1 MKGFQEKERWEKRK
15 NSKNKHSE
23 RNKSGEKEELW
34 KKEAFKNNKT
44 KKDNNAKTTHI
55 SKAGIVRKVSLETS
69 KINRSTEN
77 NSILQYRKIFNDQ
90 HRQIYFRQTGQM
102 SSIQLAN
109 QYSPITR
116 SSFHLPLSL
125 TVSDAITN
133 IQTPVAIRKFLFFFL
148 IIFKNL
154 FSSSALTACFWSDE
168 KSHSHK
174 IWF

>member
-1 MKGFQEKERWEKRK
+1 MKKKIERKKKNEWKDSRRKKDERKERIQKINIQREINQEKRK
-15 NSKNKHSE
+15 NYE
-23 RNKSGEKEELW
+23 

-109 QYSPITR
+109 QYSPIIR

-133 IQTPVAIRKFLFFFL
+133 IQTPVAIRKFLFFF
-148 IIFKNL
+148 F
-154 FSSSALTACFWSDE
+154 
-168 KSHSHK
+168 
-174 IWF
+174 